1 MITDVT
7 NTMTSELEKIDVLKQ
22 LILKNEKQPV
32 IEYMEALKS
41 ECLTTVE
48 LSNTVTTP
56 VVITELHKMLV
67 EHMGVNQRAMQLRNR
82 IPNTT
87 RRAMLFLQAMIN
99 GVNISNG
106 VKV

>member
-1 MITDVT
+1 MMT
-7 NTMTSELEKIDVLKQ
+7 NELEKIDALKQ

-32 IEYMEALKS
+32 VEYMEVLKN

-48 LSNTVTTP
+48 LANTVTTP

-67 EHMGVNQRAMQLRNR
+67 EHMGVNQRAMQLKNR
-82 IPNTT
+82 VPNTT
-87 RRAMLFLQAMIN
+87 RRATLFLQAMIN

-106 VKV
+106 VRV

>member
-82 IPNTT
+82 VPNTT